1 MILSIMPYNVTSCKK
16 KNNDTSSPRKV
27 IIKSLVLKA
36 MKYRTLHN
44 LCDKGLYVS
53 VSMRTSRTKETFYIH
68 LCLRTRSKWV
78 TIPPGGRITRIHLAP
93 LGQGRIQSL
102 SGLAQPSLSSDQAWY
117 KAVVQPGT

>member
-1 MILSIMPYNVTSCKK
+1 MILSIMPFNVTSCKK
-16 KNNDTSSPRKV
+16 KNDTSSPRKV